1 MAKSVFR
8 PGETKVEGEKVLLPL
23 VHNFAPVE
31 EEKPIIQ
38 EEYTGPTAEDLRK
51 EAEAFKAQWE
61 SEKQKMLV
69 QAQASADDIVKK
81 AEEAAFA
88 EVKRQTD
95 AAAVIKADA
104 ENEAQNIIA
113 RAKSEA
119 AQIVADAQAERDRL
133 RNEAETTGYDKGH
146 QEGYEK
152 GVAEVDR
159 LIDRMHT
166 ILEQV
171 MKRREEILADT
182 ESQIVEL
189 VILMAR
195 KVIKILSENQ
205 KNVVMAN
212 TMAALK
218 KVKTR
223 GEVTLR
229 VNLEDVKLTTANAQE
244 FINHVENVQ
253 GITVL
258 EDSTVE
264 RGGCIVETDFGA
276 IDARISSQL
285 QELENKILEV
295 SPVKNIKRT
304 DSLTGAT
311 EQEEVFICAL
321 PTQQNSILQNISKK

>member
-8 PGETKVEGEKVLLPL
+8 PGETKVEGEKVMLPL

-31 EEKPIIQ
+31 EEAPVIE

-51 EAEAFKAQWE
+51 EAESFKVQWE
-61 SEKQKMLV
+61 SEKQKMLA
-69 QAQASADDIVKK
+69 QAQASADEIVKK
-81 AEEAAFA
+81 AEDTAFA

-104 ENEAQNIIA
+104 QSEADNIIA

-133 RNEAETTGYDKGH
+133 HNEAETSGYEKGH

-159 LIDRMHT
+159 LVDRMHR
-166 ILEQV
+166 ILEAV
-171 MKRREEILADT
+171 MQRREEILADT

-205 KNVVMAN
+205 KNVIMAN
-212 TMAALK
+212 TVAALR

-223 GEVTLR
+223 GNVTLR
-229 VNLEDVKLTTANAQE
+229 VNIEDVKLTTAHADE
-244 FINHVENVQ
+244 FIQHVENVQ
-253 GITVL
+253 GITVQ
-258 EDSTVE
+258 EDSSVE
-264 RGGCIVETDFGA
+264 KGGCIVETDFGA

-285 QELENKILEV
+285 TELENKILEV
-295 SPVKNIKRT
+295 SPVKNIKRQ
-304 DSLTGAT
+304 DPLTSA
-311 EQEEVFICAL
+311 E
-321 PTQQNSILQNISKK
+321 

>member
-1 MAKSVFR
+1 MAKTVFR
-8 PGETKVEGEKVLLPL
+8 PGETKLEGDKVLLPL

-31 EEKPIIQ
+31 EEVPVV
-38 EEYTGPTAEDLRK
+38 EEVYTGPTADDLRK
-51 EAEAFKAQWE
+51 EAENFKNQWE
-61 SEKQKMLV
+61 QEKQRMLA
-69 QAQASADDIVKK
+69 QAQASADEIVKK
-81 AEEAAFA
+81 AEDTAFA

-104 ENEAQNIIA
+104 ETEAEQIVL
-113 RAKSEA
+113 RAKAEA
-119 AQIVADAQAERDRL
+119 AQIIADAEAERSRL
-133 RNEAETTGYDKGH
+133 TDEAQRNGYEDGHKQGYDT
-146 QEGYEK
+146 
-152 GVAEVDR
+152 GVAEIER
-159 LIDRMHT
+159 LVERMHR
-166 ILEQV
+166 ILEAV
-171 MKRREEILADT
+171 MQRREEILAET

-212 TMAALK
+212 TLAALK

-223 GEVTLR
+223 GDVTLR
-229 VNLEDVKLTTANAQE
+229 VNLEDVKLTSSHVQE
-244 FINHVENVQ
+244 FIDHVENVK
-253 GITVL
+253 GITIL

-264 RGGCIVETDFGA
+264 KGGCIVETDFGA

-295 SPVKNIKRT
+295 SPVKNIKRS

-311 EQEEVFICAL
+311 D
-321 PTQQNSILQNISKK
+321 

>member
-8 PGETKVEGEKVLLPL
+8 PGETKLEGDKVLLPL
-23 VHNFAPVE
+23 VHNYAPAE
-31 EEKPIIQ
+31 EEVPVIQ
-38 EEYTGPTAEDLRK
+38 EEYTGPTADDLRK
-51 EAEAFKAQWE
+51 EAEAFKSQWE
-61 SEKQKMLV
+61 SEKQKMLAS
-69 QAQASADDIVKK
+69 AQASADEIVKK
-81 AEEAAFA
+81 AEDAAFA

-95 AAAVIKADA
+95 AAAVIKSDA
-104 ENEAQNIIA
+104 ETEASNIVA
-113 RAKSEA
+113 RAKAEA
-119 AQIVADAQAERDRL
+119 AQIIADAEAERDRL
-133 RNEAETTGYDKGH
+133 KNEAETSGFDKGH

-152 GVAEVDR
+152 GQAEVER
-159 LIDRMHT
+159 LIDRMHR
-166 ILEQV
+166 ILEAV
-171 MKRREEILADT
+171 MQRREEILADT

-212 TMAALK
+212 TLAALK

-229 VNLEDVKLTTANAQE
+229 VNLEDVKLTSSHAQE
-244 FINHVENVQ
+244 FIEHVENIK

-258 EDSTVE
+258 EDSSVE

-285 QELENKILEV
+285 QELENKILEI
-295 SPVKNIKRT
+295 SPVKNIKRS

-311 EQEEVFICAL
+311 E
-321 PTQQNSILQNISKK
+321 